1 VKNGTLKTRVIFFEN
16 LMEINMTNTSLSSK
30 ESIKDLLTKE
40 KVMAFN
46 NEELLESS
54 SLYVQN
60 ERQAYEFTNWH
71 FLEIQNRKLYISM
84 GYESLYKMLIGFY
97 KYCETSAYQRVRV
110 IHLVEELPV
119 VANALNSGE
128 LSITNL
134 DRAQSFIKTYEKK
147 NNEVLNSSEKLELIE
162 NIKNKTTTQA
172 KEYFARLNPETT
184 LPIDQIKYLNEK
196 HIQLTWTLEKEIL
209 EKINHLKSL
218 ISHENISPTN
228 YELLNLALDAAIE
241 KIEKK
246 KGLYDKPQKIENLK
260 VKSNKKSL
268 VESKGT
274 IIAKT
279 KRFSLKRSRYISRSV
294 KRLALARA
302 NHQCEQV
309 HLDGTRCLSK
319 FQLQFDHMIPFSKGG
334 SSSFENI
341 QVLCRVH
348 NDFKSNY

>member
-1 VKNGTLKTRVIFFEN
+1 VKNYGLKTRVIFFEN

-46 NEELLESS
+46 NDELLESS

-60 ERQAYEFTNWH
+60 ERLAYEFTNWH
-71 FLEIQNRKLYISM
+71 FQEIQSRRLYISQ

-119 VANALNSGE
+119 IANALNSGE

-228 YELLNLALDAAIE
+228 HELLALALDAAIE
-241 KIEKK
+241 KVEKK
-246 KGLYDKPQKIENLK
+246 KGLYEKPKKVLK
-260 VKSNKKSL
+260 S
-268 VESKGT
+268 
-274 IIAKT
+274 KT
-279 KRFSLKRSRYISRSV
+279 KSFATKRSRYISRIV

-302 NHQCEQV
+302 NHQCE
-309 HLDGTRCLSK
+309 HMHSDGVRCLSK
-319 FQLQFDHMIPFSKGG
+319 FQLQFDHIIPFSKGG
-334 SSSFENI
+334 TSEAGNI

-348 NDFKSNY
+348 NDFKSSN